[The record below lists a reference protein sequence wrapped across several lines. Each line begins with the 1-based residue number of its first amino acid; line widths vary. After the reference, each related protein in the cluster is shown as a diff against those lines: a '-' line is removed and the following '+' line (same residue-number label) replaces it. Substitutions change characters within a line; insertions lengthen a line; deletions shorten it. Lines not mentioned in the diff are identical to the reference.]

1 MKAVA
6 SEFDCGIGR
15 LKMPVRAEMSTGT
28 VMFWHCLAAIE
39 PMSSASVKLESGI
52 ILAMAEDQD
61 KVCVTRITSW

>member
-28 VMFWHCLAAIE
+28 VMFWHCLAAVE
-39 PMSSASVKLESGI
+39 PMSTASMKAENRI
-52 ILAMAEDQD
+52 ILARADN
-61 KVCVTRITSW
+61 